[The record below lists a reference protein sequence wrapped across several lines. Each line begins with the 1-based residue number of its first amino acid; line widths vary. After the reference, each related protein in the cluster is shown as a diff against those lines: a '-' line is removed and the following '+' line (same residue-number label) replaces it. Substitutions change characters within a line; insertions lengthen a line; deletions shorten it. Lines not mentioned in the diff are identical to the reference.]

1 MAERQPRHDLAVE
14 RVWKKKKIP
23 ERKPRAHG
31 EKPRVNII
39 GPIYGTFNTPSDLA
53 EIRRL
58 IEGIGAEVNLTF
70 LWAVTWKTC
79 RG

>member
-1 MAERQPRHDLAVE
+1 MTWLWTEYGR
-14 RVWKKKKIP
+14 KKIP
-23 ERKPRAHG
+23 ARKPRAEG

-58 IEGIGAEVNLTF
+58 IEESAPRSISPF
-70 LWAVTWKTC
+70 RWAVISRTC